1 MSLHVLLKKKKKK
14 KLNFRIIIESL
25 RCVRRGV
32 EISSLEHQIY
42 WSFIQLFSFMHLHRQ
57 QRCLM
62 VQTEDQYVFIHFALL
77 DYMESGE
84 TEVDANELRDYI
96 RKHMQTEQKT
106 GMNLVW
112 CYSRFLSSIYLYHYL
127 KHLTISCS
135 KIISILIISI
145 STISIWK
152 HITISNIS
160 LSQTSIYL
168 KHLFISNI
176 SLSQTSIYLKHL
188 YRKYLYISNTSLS
201 RTSLNWNHEIINSYP
216 SLELSFKYICFKK
229 FQYSS

>member
-1 MSLHVLLKKKKKK
+1 
-14 KLNFRIIIESL
+14 
-25 RCVRRGV
+25 
-32 EISSLEHQIY
+32 
-42 WSFIQLFSFMHLHRQ
+42 
-57 QRCLM
+57 M

-127 KHLTISCS
+127 KHLIISCS
-135 KIISILIISI
+135 KIISI

-201 RTSLNWNHEIINSYP
+201 RTSLN
-216 SLELSFKYICFKK
+216 
-229 FQYSS
+229 